1 VGSRY
6 RHVALSVVATVCV
19 GAALSSCASGTT
31 GDPAGDGT
39 ISVVASF
46 YPLAFVT
53 ERVGGDRV
61 DVTDLTPPGVEPHDL
76 ELSPR
81 DVASVVEAD
90 LVVYLAGFSP
100 AVDDAVTGEADG
112 RTLDAGQ
119 FARLDLRSSGSSS
132 DAGRA
137 EGDGDGADPHF
148 WLDPLRLADVA
159 DEVAVQLGELD
170 PGSARTFQANAAELR
185 RELEALDAEFAA
197 GLADCDDRTLVTA
210 HAAFGYLADRYDL
223 TQLGI
228 AGLSPDSEPTPAT
241 LAEISR
247 FVADHGVTTIYH
259 ESLVSSAVADA
270 VADETGATSAVL
282 DPIEGLPGDA
292 HGADYFS
299 VMRAN
304 LASLRAGQGCR

>member
-1 VGSRY
+1 VASRS
-6 RHVALSVVATVCV
+6 RHVVLAMIATVCF
-19 GAALSSCASGTT
+19 GAVSSCRSDATA
-31 GDPAGDGT
+31 DAAGDGPL
-39 ISVVASF
+39 SVVASF

-53 ERVGGDRV
+53 ERVGADRV
-61 DVTDLTPPGVEPHDL
+61 EVTDLTPPGVEPHDL

-100 AVDDAVTGEADG
+100 AVDDAVTGEAEG
-112 RTLDAGQ
+112 RALDVGP

-132 DAGRA
+132 DAGQA

-159 DEVAVQLGELD
+159 EEVAVQLGELD
-170 PGSARTFQANAAELR
+170 PASAGTFESNATELR
-185 RELEALDAEFAA
+185 RQLEALDAEFAA
-197 GLADCDDRTLVTA
+197 GLANCDDRTLVTA
-210 HAAFGYLADRYDL
+210 HDAFGYLADRYNL

-228 AGLSPDSEPTPAT
+228 TGPSPEGEPTPAE

-270 VADETGATSAVL
+270 IADETEAATAVL
-282 DPIEGLPGDA
+282 DPIEGLPDETE
-292 HGADYFS
+292 GADYFS
-299 VMRAN
+299 VMRSN